1 MTSIQERM
9 KKFTPSQSTGVSNK
23 CGGCGKSVYPA
34 DPQIQLEGT
43 KYHKACAKCQ
53 DCACQITLGNFTK
66 TDNVLLCKTHYF
78 QRFHTEGE
86 YMGGEKFLKTTKS
99 TDSAGAPAAVDELQ
113 A

>member
-9 KKFTPSQSTGVSNK
+9 KKFNSGAGASNK
-23 CGGCGKSVYPA
+23 CGTCAKSVYPA
-34 DPQIQLEGT
+34 DPQITLDGS

-66 TDNVLLCKTHYF
+66 TDDVLLCKTHYF
-78 QRFHTEGE
+78 QRFHTEGS
-86 YMGGEKFLKTTKS
+86 YMGGDKFIKTTKS
-99 TDSAGAPAAVDELQ
+99 TDSVQ